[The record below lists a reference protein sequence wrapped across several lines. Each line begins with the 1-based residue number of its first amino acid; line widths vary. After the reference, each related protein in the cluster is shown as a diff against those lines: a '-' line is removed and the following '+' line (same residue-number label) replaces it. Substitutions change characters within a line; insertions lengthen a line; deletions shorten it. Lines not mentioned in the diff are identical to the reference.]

1 MIAICFH
8 GCINMNSD
16 KKLLIYYDGQY
27 YNSSISNDYAYNS
40 FWYPLKEATI
50 SDKAFTCN
58 ENDDVDKLDKR
69 NEIEIKKFSDE
80 ELNMFISYTDFWDDW
95 LFADTNYKFPSL
107 SSDNIE
113 MIALK
118 NFSQD
123 KEWIDYYYSD
133 DCVVIQNK
141 NDIENIIN
149 TLNNLDKSNN
159 AQSYNMNEVNNQAE
173 ICVKFKEINALYY
186 LGIIAYADDNVVF
199 YNSHGKIN
207 SFYLLYDN
215 NTESPFDVLK

>member
-1 MIAICFH
+1 MK
-8 GCINMNSD
+8 S
-16 KKLLIYYDGQY
+16 LY
-27 YNSSISNDYAYNS
+27 
-40 FWYPLKEATI
+40 
-50 SDKAFTCN
+50 
-58 ENDDVDKLDKR
+58 
-69 NEIEIKKFSDE
+69 E
-80 ELNMFISYTDFWDDW
+80 ELNGSYIEVEDAKILAIVST
-95 LFADTNYKFPSL
+95 DTNYKFPSL

-123 KEWIDYYYSD
+123 KEWIDYYSD